1 MDPKV
6 ATTPI
11 RVMVSTREYEIQGD
25 LHILAGGY
33 QSRISD
39 LMNRRDSKFI
49 PITDAIFLSIWDA
62 NGEPRHAETVL
73 VKVDCIEMIIP
84 DVEVERNVAAT
95 SSGGEAWLHEA
106 AQGMPQQAA
115 AKSC

>member
-25 LHILAGGY
+25 LHIVAGGY

-39 LMNRRDSKFI
+39 LMNRRDNKFI
-49 PITDAIFLSIWDA
+49 PITDAIFLSIWDTD
-62 NGEPRHAETVL
+62 GEPRHAETVL

-84 DVEVERNVAAT
+84 DAQVERCVASLPA
-95 SSGGEAWLHEA
+95 GGEAWLHDA
-106 AQGMPQQAA
+106 AQQVPQQAA